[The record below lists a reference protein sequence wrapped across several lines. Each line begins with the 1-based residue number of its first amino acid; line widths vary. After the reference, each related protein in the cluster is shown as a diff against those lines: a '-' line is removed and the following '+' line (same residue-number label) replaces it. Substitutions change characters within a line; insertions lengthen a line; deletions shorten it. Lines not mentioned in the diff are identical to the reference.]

1 MKYLVI
7 ILIVLTA
14 CSNTDQ
20 KVHLLSYLPNAYQM
34 LPETQFEHSFVD
46 FNLKAITK
54 DLAF

>member
-14 CSNTDQ
+14 CSHTDQ

-54 DLAF
+54 DLAL